1 MMRCGPWVYDSNLT
15 GKINEYEYKC
25 NNLSANAINL
35 TSSFITAASVMYSL
49 SWEIEKYMSKALII
63 FYNASEK

>member
-1 MMRCGPWVYDSNLT
+1 MECATIGNKCCSTYSGDGYVMMRCGPWVYDSNLT

-49 SWEIEKYMSKALII
+49 
-63 FYNASEK
+63 